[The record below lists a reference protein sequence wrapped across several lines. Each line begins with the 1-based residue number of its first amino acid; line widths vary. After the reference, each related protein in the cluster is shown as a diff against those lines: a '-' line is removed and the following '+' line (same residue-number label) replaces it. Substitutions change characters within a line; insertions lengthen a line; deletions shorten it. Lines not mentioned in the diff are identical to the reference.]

1 MADRGSPLPT
11 SASAPAASS
20 PQAPGADAP
29 PSRRAWLIAFLLFA
43 FMVINFADKAVLGL
57 AAKPLTKEL
66 GLSSSEY
73 GLIAGAFF
81 LLFNVSAVAGGFIA
95 DRVSGR
101 WFLLVMAVA
110 WSLAQLPVA
119 AAAGFGV
126 LLAGRL
132 VLGATEG
139 PAVPVATH
147 TLYQWFPAG
156 ARTRPTAL
164 LTAGA
169 PLGVVAA
176 APLLGALI
184 SAHGWRSAFLA
195 VAAVGA
201 VWAVLWFVLGRDRG
215 RPALDAPGPKP
226 AAEAP
231 SSPRV
236 GYRQV
241 LTSRTFLANT
251 GVAFAGYWSAGLLLS
266 FVPSYLEDVLGRD
279 AAEAGRLVALPWALS
294 ALSLLVPAFLVP
306 WMLRRGVSGRIAN
319 SGLSAVTSALSGL
332 CLIGLAYGPAGSAR
346 IVFLAVGFSVA
357 TVVFPLALTSFGTL
371 APARLRGGAIGV
383 YTGVYSVAGVVSPVV
398 AGRLLDVG
406 GHDAH
411 GYATVFLL
419 AAVLQ
424 LGGAAAVGCFS
435 HPERDAL
442 RLAATFRQDAP
453 PPGR

>member
-1 MADRGSPLPT
+1 MADRGSPL
-11 SASAPAASS
+11 SAPAPVPAAPSPPP
-20 PQAPGADAP
+20 PQAAAP
-29 PSRRAWLIAFLLFA
+29 ASRRAWIIAFLLFA

-66 GLSSSEY
+66 GLSASEY

-81 LLFNVSAVAGGFIA
+81 LLFNVAAVAGGFVA
-95 DRVSGR
+95 DRVPGR

-126 LLAGRL
+126 LLASRL
-132 VLGATEG
+132 ALGVAEG
-139 PAVPVATH
+139 PAVPVATQ

-195 VAAVGA
+195 AAAAGV
-201 VWAVLWFVLGRDRG
+201 VWAALWYLFGRGGDASTVDHPGLSAR
-215 RPALDAPGPKP
+215 AEAAPGP
-226 AAEAP
+226 
-231 SSPRV
+231 RI
-236 GYRQV
+236 GYRHV
-241 LTSRTFLANT
+241 LMSRTFLANT
-251 GVAFAGYWSAGLLLS
+251 AVAFAGYWSAALLLA
-266 FVPSYLEDVLGRD
+266 FVPSYIEDVLGRGT
-279 AAEAGRLVALPWALS
+279 AEAGRIVALPWALS
-294 ALSLLVPAFLVP
+294 ALSLLVPAFVVP
-306 WMLRRGVSGRIAN
+306 WMIRRGASGRSAN
-319 SGLSAVTSALSGL
+319 SGLSAVASALSGL
-332 CLIGLAYGPAGSAR
+332 CLIGLAYGPAGPAR

-371 APARLRGGAIGV
+371 APARLRGGVIGV

-406 GHDAH
+406 GHGAG

-424 LGGAAAVGCFS
+424 LGGAAAVGCLA
-435 HPERDAL
+435 HPERDAAH
-442 RLAATFRQDAP
+442 LAPLPRPDAP
-453 PPGR
+453 AEGR